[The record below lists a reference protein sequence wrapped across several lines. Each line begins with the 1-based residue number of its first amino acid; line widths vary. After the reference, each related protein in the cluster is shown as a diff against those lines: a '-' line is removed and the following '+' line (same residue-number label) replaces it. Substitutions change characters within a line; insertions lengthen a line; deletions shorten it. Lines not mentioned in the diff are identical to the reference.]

1 MFGHLEYP
9 MLVYHPMPDEHGKR
23 VLLKSPSKATPL
35 SSWNQSNAVA
45 TVTPGGTL
53 LADLNGIPF
62 EDWLDVPTSAAAWN
76 TVEGQCHVDEPSFH
90 PPYGKMPAA
99 GVAVQEADG
108 RFWLVAPSNAFGG
121 YTATFPKGR
130 IEGNVSRQ
138 ASAIR
143 EAYEEAGLK
152 VRITGFL
159 ADSNRSQSYTRYY
172 LAQRVGGHPAQ
183 MGWESQAVHL
193 VPLAALG
200 DFLTHPNDLPLLNII
215 LGSK

>member
-1 MFGHLEYP
+1 MTT
-9 MLVYHPMPDEHGKR
+9 YHPMPDERGR
-23 VLLKSPSKATPL
+23 PVLLKNPSRPTAL
-35 SSWNQSNAVA
+35 SSWGLADAVA
-45 TVTPGGTL
+45 TVTPKGDCP
-53 LADLNGIPF
+53 AELNGIAMKA
-62 EDWLDVPTSAAAWN
+62 WLDVPTSPQAWDN
-76 TVEGQCHVDEPSFH
+76 VEGQCEFEEPPFD
-90 PPYGKMPAA
+90 PPSGKMPAA
-99 GVAVQEADG
+99 GVVVEEPDG

-152 VRITGFL
+152 VKIVGFL

-172 LAQRVGGHPAQ
+172 LAQRVGGNPGL

-193 VPLAALG
+193 APRAALVK
-200 DFLTHPNDLPLLNII
+200 FLTHLNDLPLLA
-215 LGSK
+215 LLLR